1 MSESRMVT
9 LASVARRV
17 NRTPQTLLRWAD
29 AGEFPHSVLLN
40 GRSYLFEND
49 VAAWL
54 DRTRASTARRSGNPC
69 PCLTPF
75 LGDAAM
81 GDFGPSL
88 ALCRMY
94 QRTSKKGATYY
105 AGRMGMASI
114 VLLKTDETSES
125 GQPVWVFKVS
135 EPAPKSDARDL
146 SRRPDEEAA
155 TAAKRGFARAPDDDG
170 VPF

>member
-1 MSESRMVT
+1 
-9 LASVARRV
+9 
-17 NRTPQTLLRWAD
+17 
-29 AGEFPHSVLLN
+29 
-40 GRSYLFEND
+40 
-49 VAAWL
+49 
-54 DRTRASTARRSGNPC
+54 
-69 PCLTPF
+69 
-75 LGDAAM
+75 M

-125 GQPVWVFKVS
+125 GQPVWVLKVS

-146 SRRPDEEAA
+146 RADRTKRPRPRRSAA
-155 TAAKRGFARAPDDDG
+155 MRAPMTMTGCRSDDHQRAG
-170 VPF
+170 VCHLRPGHMRERSSSPSCRLALAASLT